1 MAQRPNN
8 VSCEPDLSESH
19 RKRVRVG
26 QMARCA
32 RKRMQ
37 GTVHGT
43 VRTGM
48 QGTVQG
54 TVRGGLYGAA
64 DLLTSDGGVGSCSK
78 SSVGLKK
85 TMMEKNGLY
94 DRAFFCCILSLI
106 HSEIIFLVQHRID
119 QLKSSLY

>member
-1 MAQRPNN
+1 
-8 VSCEPDLSESH
+8 
-19 RKRVRVG
+19 
-26 QMARCA
+26 
-32 RKRMQ
+32 MQ

-64 DLLTSDGGVGSCSK
+64 DLLTSDGGVRSPK

-85 TMMEKNGLY
+85 TL
-94 DRAFFCCILSLI
+94 
-106 HSEIIFLVQHRID
+106 
-119 QLKSSLY
+119 